1 VKRVTFLAA
10 VVVGSVMMGCASRP
24 GPVAGPT
31 AAGQEAFPVTVTAAN
46 GAVSIASRPKR
57 ILSLSATSTQMLY
70 AIGAGP
76 QVAAADKYS
85 TDPPEA
91 PRTNFSGSETSAEG
105 YLSVHP
111 DLVILAFDTG
121 HNLVAHLGLLHVPTL
136 LLPPAKS
143 LSESYD
149 QFKALGGATGHT
161 AAATR
166 EVASISRQLDSISRS
181 VGGRARGL
189 TYYQEIDDTLFTA
202 TSKTFIGALYA
213 RLGMV
218 NIADPA
224 DHQGSGYPQLSAEY
238 LIQTDPDFVFL
249 ADSQCC
255 GQSPTTFAARP
266 GYSVMRAVRLGHVFS
281 IPDPIASEWGPRIVD
296 FLRTVAGDVTRATS
310 SPSASAA

>member
-1 VKRVTFLAA
+1 MKRVTFLAA

-121 HNLVAHLGLLHVPTL
+121 HNREG
-136 LLPPAKS
+136 PAKAQGGDTGAQR
-143 LSESYD
+143 LDAVTRAHYD
-149 QFKALGGATGHT
+149 QFRAKLQDLPGQHIQ
-161 AAATR
+161 
-166 EVASISRQLDSISRS
+166 VL
-181 VGGRARGL
+181 ARGQR
-189 TYYQEIDDTLFTA
+189 Y
-202 TSKTFIGALYA
+202 
-213 RLGMV
+213 
-218 NIADPA
+218 
-224 DHQGSGYPQLSAEY
+224 
-238 LIQTDPDFVFL
+238 
-249 ADSQCC
+249 DSE
-255 GQSPTTFAARP
+255 P
-266 GYSVMRAVRLGHVFS
+266 
-281 IPDPIASEWGPRIVD
+281 PRQ
-296 FLRTVAGDVTRATS
+296 AGDHAETILPHRAGRTQDAESFHDRHKSLRANASQRAGAPKIRLSIRS
-310 SPSASAA
+310 SKPP